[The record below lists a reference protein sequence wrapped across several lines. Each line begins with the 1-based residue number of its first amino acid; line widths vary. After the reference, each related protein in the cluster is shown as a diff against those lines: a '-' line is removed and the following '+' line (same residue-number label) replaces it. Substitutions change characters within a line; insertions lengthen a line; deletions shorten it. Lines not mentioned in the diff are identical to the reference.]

1 MIKSC
6 CSYARGVKKGSDIER
21 WLQAEVRV
29 EPGEEQSSGQCLP
42 HSTTI
47 NPAQSSSWEMSAW
60 KCGHGGGVLV
70 PSGAPALPAPKRPSE
85 LFAQALQC
93 YPSCYPTGS
102 MGSPKGFHPWS
113 AGLFFP
119 RFSTEEKPCGFSH
132 GDRKLW
138 GAQKLHIRRW
148 PRKRKATPGTQEATS
163 SCWEDTQGWVTFGQ
177 STVPVPS
184 LTRQMS
190 VWLTSKGSNAHLTQ
204 PRASC
209 PSKVTLNI
217 CYTTPWPL
225 SADSWASGGPQVTQD
240 VQP

>member
-1 MIKSC
+1 
-6 CSYARGVKKGSDIER
+6 
-21 WLQAEVRV
+21 
-29 EPGEEQSSGQCLP
+29 
-42 HSTTI
+42 
-47 NPAQSSSWEMSAW
+47 MSAW

-93 YPSCYPTGS
+93 CPSCYPTGS

-119 RFSTEEKPCGFSH
+119 RFSIEEDRFSH
-132 GDRKLW
+132 RDRKLW
-138 GAQKLHIRRW
+138 SAQKLHIRRW
-148 PRKRKATPGTQEATS
+148 PRKRKATPDTQEATS

-190 VWLTSKGSNAHLTQ
+190 VWLTWKGSNA
-204 PRASC
+204 
-209 PSKVTLNI
+209 TLNLSQLSFRGHPKHLLHKPL
-217 CYTTPWPL
+217 TTQCWFL
-225 SADSWASGGPQVTQD
+225 SLWRPTSHPGCAALNPKLREGQLGVWTSVMPFHNSTERKSSSSPKYKRDLKIILKLNKTGDIKMST
-240 VQP
+240 